1 MYQHVLIPTDDSGG
15 ARNAVEH
22 GIEIAAAFDA
32 TVHALSVIEGS
43 GATQRDQLRT
53 DPEDLAW
60 EAVEYIE
67 EQAKREDL
75 EVETSTP
82 SGVPGE
88 TILGYI
94 EDNDID
100 VVVMGTHGRT
110 GLGKVVFGSIAE
122 EVVRNSPVPVV
133 TVKPQ
138 E

>member
-1 MYQHVLIPTDDSGG
+1 MYQHVLIPTDDSDG
-15 ARNAVEH
+15 ARNAAEH

-43 GATQRDQLRT
+43 GAAQRDQLRT
-53 DPEDLAW
+53 DPEDLAR

-67 EQAKREDL
+67 KQARSDDL
-75 EVETSTP
+75 DVETSTP

-122 EVVRNSPVPVV
+122 EVVRNSSVPVV